1 MQDIFKQ
8 MFRLDFGK
16 LRIAAGLGYAASVLL
31 VWYLMG
37 AYQNMAYIAGIM
49 ALLIWISDVPGT
61 LVERLRGM
69 AACVAACVLFSILTY
84 LLGGGFWPHVILLFI
99 ASFLGTAVL
108 VLGTRAFLVGWVFII
123 WAIVAP
129 LFQVIGDVES
139 TLAGLVSGGAVVMAV
154 ALLMHFIRSRF
165 GRPDT
170 TRTGP
175 GWREILAAN
184 PDWKFATFGYAA
196 TVAIVMSVTAAI
208 GWKSEV
214 TDPSWVAN
222 AALMVI
228 GANPKVLGI
237 MAVQR
242 AFGTILGILVGFWL
256 VQVIPGFG
264 LLIFATFLVS
274 FLIVA
279 TMDVNYVL
287 LAFSWTVFMS
297 LEWSLKGL
305 EHVRTASL
313 DRVAAEFLG
322 IGIAVA
328 AVFLW
333 SALENRRK
341 ARVGKK

>member
-1 MQDIFKQ
+1 M
-8 MFRLDFGK
+8 R
-16 LRIAAGLGYAASVLL
+16 
-31 VWYLMG
+31 
-37 AYQNMAYIAGIM
+37 
-49 ALLIWISDVPGT
+49 
-61 LVERLRGM
+61 
-69 AACVAACVLFSILTY
+69 
-84 LLGGGFWPHVILLFI
+84 PHVILLFI

-139 TLAGLVSGGAVVMAV
+139 TLAGLVGGGAVVIAV

-170 TRTGP
+170 TQAGS
-175 GWREILAAN
+175 GWRKILAAN
-184 PDWKFATFGYAA
+184 PDWKFT
-196 TVAIVMSVTAAI
+196 
-208 GWKSEV
+208 
-214 TDPSWVAN
+214 
-222 AALMVI
+222 
-228 GANPKVLGI
+228 
-237 MAVQR
+237 
-242 AFGTILGILVGFWL
+242 
-256 VQVIPGFG
+256 
-264 LLIFATFLVS
+264 TFLVS